1 MAHYKKIILHSIFLT
16 FFVYNAALSWGSTAH
31 KIINLKA
38 VMHLPNSM
46 DYLKKDSAFYQ
57 SQASASDYRKD
68 YSDTSFFAEAQ
79 RHYIDIDV
87 YPDFHNIPHSLDS
100 MISMFGREYVRQ
112 NGILPWTI
120 AMVTDS
126 LTKQLARGDIS
137 KAESTMSDLGHYVAD
152 AHQPLHC
159 TENYD
164 GWATGNGGIHSRYE
178 TYMINLFQSD
188 IIIYQDTAR
197 YITSPIDFA
206 FEFIFSSNSLVD
218 SILAADTYAKSFS
231 GWNGSGNPPQSYYN
245 ALWEKT
251 QHITKTQIQNATLA
265 LASLWYTAWINA
277 QAITDVN
284 TVQVEPPNK
293 FVLVENFPNPFNP
306 KTEIRFTI
314 PSSIKISLKIY
325 DCTGKEISTLLDG
338 VKEAGTYSIDW
349 NALEFSS
356 GVYFLNLSSTDF
368 NYTRKIVLAK

>member
-1 MAHYKKIILHSIFLT
+1 MAHYKKIILRSFFLT
-16 FFVYNAALSWGSTAH
+16 FFIYHLASSWGFTAH

-46 DYLKKDSAFYQ
+46 YYLKKDSIFYQ
-57 SQASASDYRKD
+57 SQASAPDYRKD

-87 YPDFHNIPHSLDS
+87 YPNFHNIPHNLDS
-100 MISMFGREYVRQ
+100 MVSMFGRENVRQ
-112 NGILPWTI
+112 NGTLPWTI
-120 AMVTDS
+120 AIVTDS

-164 GWATGNGGIHSRYE
+164 GWATGNSGIYSRYE
-178 TYMINLFQSD
+178 TSMINLFQSD
-188 IIIYQDTAR
+188 LIVYQDTAR
-197 YITSPIDFA
+197 YVINPTDFA
-206 FEFIFSSNSLVD
+206 FEFVFSSNSLVD
-218 SILAADTYAKSFS
+218 SILAADTYAKSSS
-231 GWNGSGNPPQSYYN
+231 GWNGNGIPPQSYYN

-251 QHITKTQIQNATLA
+251 QNITKIQIQNATLA

-277 QAITDVN
+277 QAITDMQV
-284 TVQVEPPNK
+284 VHVEPPNK

-306 KTEIRFTI
+306 ITEIRFTI
-314 PSSIKISLKIY
+314 PNSLRISLKIY
-325 DCTGKEISTLLDG
+325 DCAGKELLTLLDD
-338 VKEAGTYSIDW
+338 VKEAGTFCIKW
-349 NALEFSS
+349 NAIDFSS
-356 GVYFLNLSSTDF
+356 GVYFLNLSSTNF
-368 NYTRKIVLAK
+368 NCTRKIILAK